1 MRRVLRVEESF
12 MWKFVSFTEGE
23 PQHNIVALGESVN
36 ASPEFDFIEGGL
48 RLKQGMGGS
57 SQT

>member
-1 MRRVLRVEESF
+1 